1 MADIRVTGA
10 TRAPQQAKPFDP
22 SQHPAYA
29 RPAPAATARGRASA
43 PQEEAPQPQPAP
55 VYGADAGL
63 HHAGQ
68 YRAAAAPEYG
78 SAPQAAAPHSPAQ
91 PPQADPYAQQN
102 IQPNIQPNAQPY
114 APQAQAPAFAPAP
127 ACAQAPRVTAGYFA
141 PQAQID
147 AQEHYAQDQYA
158 PTHDAQGQYA
168 QGQYAQTQGAPQT
181 GGASAGLASALLA
194 SARMPTAAGAQRAAN
209 MAGAVVS
216 LALVLGLGIWGYK
229 LLARDVSGV
238 PVIRA
243 AAGPM
248 RVAPENPG
256 GQPADYQG
264 FAVNQVAAEGAAA
277 KPADR
282 LVLAP
287 RPVDLTAE
295 DTPAVAGA
303 EASTMSAP
311 ARARQI
317 DISAGGA
324 ELPQGKLADIQAL
337 AAQLAA
343 GSPKMDAAAPVKV
356 SAPAPD
362 VSASAVEAALAA
374 SAKASAEAPAVAAA
388 AIAKPKS
395 GLARSLRPHAR
406 PAGLKKASVSGAVEA
421 ALKSASRAGEIDAA
435 SLPVGTRLAQLGTFD
450 TADGARAGWH
460 KLDGRFGELLE
471 GKSLVVQ
478 QAQSGGR
485 VFYRLRAHGFGD
497 INEARRF
504 CAAFVSEGVEC
515 FPVAT
520 R

>member
-10 TRAPQQAKPFDP
+10 TRAPLQAKPFDP

-29 RPAPAATARGRASA
+29 RPAPAATARGRTSA
-43 PQEEAPQPQPAP
+43 PQEAPQPQPAP

-68 YRAAAAPEYG
+68 YGAAAAPEYG

-102 IQPNIQPNAQPY
+102 IQQNIQPNAQPY
-114 APQAQAPAFAPAP
+114 APQAHAPAYAPAQ
-127 ACAQAPRVTAGYFA
+127 ASAQAPRVTAGYFA

-147 AQEHYAQDQYA
+147 AQEHYAQ
-158 PTHDAQGQYA
+158 GQYA
-168 QGQYAQTQGAPQT
+168 QAQGAPQT
-181 GGASAGLASALLA
+181 GAASPSLASALLA
-194 SARMPTAAGAQRAAN
+194 SARRPTAAGAQRAAN

-343 GSPKMDAAAPVKV
+343 GSPKMDAPAPIKVAASAADVTGAA
-356 SAPAPD
+356 SAPAP
-362 VSASAVEAALAA
+362 APAAALI
-374 SAKASAEAPAVAAA
+374 EAAA
-388 AIAKPKS
+388 AAKPKS

>member
-10 TRAPQQAKPFDP
+10 ARAPKQATTFDP

-29 RPAPAATARGRASA
+29 RSAPAASRGYGSNAQHAQAQGHPEEVEPAAAYVPAAQAAQTYTEPQYDAAQQAASA
-43 PQEEAPQPQPAP
+43 HAPQVSQAS
-55 VYGADAGL
+55 
-63 HHAGQ
+63 
-68 YRAAAAPEYG
+68 ET
-78 SAPQAAAPHSPAQ
+78 PQAL
-91 PPQADPYAQQN
+91 
-102 IQPNIQPNAQPY
+102 
-114 APQAQAPAFAPAP
+114 
-127 ACAQAPRVTAGYFA
+127 RVTVGYFA
-141 PQAQID
+141 PQPEIAAQSHAADD
-147 AQEHYAQDQYA
+147 AAQAQYA
-158 PTHDAQGQYA
+158 
-168 QGQYAQTQGAPQT
+168 AQTQYAGQGAQPAERAPQ
-181 GGASAGLASALLA
+181 SAAPTMAAALMS
-194 SARMPTAAGAQRAAN
+194 SARMPSAAGAQRMAN
-209 MAGAVVS
+209 LAGAVVS
-216 LALVLGLGIWGYK
+216 LALVVGLGVWGYK

-248 RVAPENPG
+248 RVAPETPG
-256 GQPADYQG
+256 GRPADYQG
-264 FAVNQVAAEGAAA
+264 FSVNQVAAEGAAA

-287 RPVDLTAE
+287 KPVDLTAE

-303 EASTMSAP
+303 VPAAP
-311 ARARQI
+311 QAPQAAQV

-324 ELPQGKLADIQAL
+324 ALPQGKLADIQAL

-343 GSPKMDAAAPVKV
+343 GSTPMDETAPI
-356 SAPAPD
+356 
-362 VSASAVEAALAA
+362 
-374 SAKASAEAPAVAAA
+374 KASASVVAPMVAVAPP
-388 AIAKPKS
+388 AKVVTPAPKS
-395 GLARSLRPHAR
+395 GLARSLRPRLR
-406 PAGLKKASVSGAVEA
+406 PAGLQKASASGPVEA
-421 ALKSASRAGEIDAA
+421 ALKSAARAGEIDAA

-460 KLDGRFGELLE
+460 KLDARFGDLLE

-478 QAQSGGR
+478 QATSGGR
-485 VFYRLRAHGFGD
+485 VFYRLRAHGFDD

>member
-10 TRAPQQAKPFDP
+10 MRAPQQAKPFDP

-29 RPAPAATARGRASA
+29 RPAPVTARGRENA
-43 PQEEAPQPQPAP
+43 PQEAPQPQPAP

-68 YRAAAAPEYG
+68 YRAAA
-78 SAPQAAAPHSPAQ
+78 PHSPAQ
-91 PPQADPYAQQN
+91 PPQADLYAQPDMQPYAD
-102 IQPNIQPNAQPY
+102 PH
-114 APQAQAPAFAPAP
+114 APQAQTHPQ
-127 ACAQAPRVTAGYFA
+127 AQAQAQAHAPRVTAGYFA

-147 AQEHYAQDQYA
+147 AQEQYA
-158 PTHDAQGQYA
+158 PTHDAQEHQAQDYYA
-168 QGQYAQTQGAPQT
+168 QGQYAQAQGAAQS
-181 GGASAGLASALLA
+181 GGASAGIASALLA

-209 MAGAVVS
+209 MAGAAIS

-295 DTPAVAGA
+295 DTPAAAGA

-343 GSPKMDAAAPVKV
+343 GSPKMDEAAPIKV
-356 SAPAPD
+356 AASAPNVTGAASAPAP
-362 VSASAVEAALAA
+362 APAAALI
-374 SAKASAEAPAVAAA
+374 EAAA
-388 AIAKPKS
+388 AAKPKS
-395 GLARSLRPHAR
+395 GLARSLRPQVR

-460 KLDGRFGELLE
+460 KLDARFGELLE

>member
-10 TRAPQQAKPFDP
+10 TRAPLQAKPFDP

-43 PQEEAPQPQPAP
+43 PQEAPQPQPAP

-68 YRAAAAPEYG
+68 YGAAAALEYG

-102 IQPNIQPNAQPY
+102 IQPNAQPY
-114 APQAQAPAFAPAP
+114 APQAHAPAYAPAQ
-127 ACAQAPRVTAGYFA
+127 ASAQAPRVTAGYFA

-181 GGASAGLASALLA
+181 GAASPSLASALLA

-343 GSPKMDAAAPVKV
+343 GSPKMDGAAPVKV
-356 SAPAPD
+356 SASAAD
-362 VSASAVEAALAA
+362 VTGAA
-374 SAKASAEAPAVAAA
+374 SAPAPAPAAALIEAAA
-388 AIAKPKS
+388 AAKPKS
-395 GLARSLRPHAR
+395 GLARSLRPQVR

>member
-10 TRAPQQAKPFDP
+10 TRAPLQAKPFDP

-43 PQEEAPQPQPAP
+43 PQEAPQPQPAP

-78 SAPQAAAPHSPAQ
+78 SAPQAAAQHSPAQ

-102 IQPNIQPNAQPY
+102 IQQNIQPNAQPY
-114 APQAQAPAFAPAP
+114 APQAQAPAYAPAQ
-127 ACAQAPRVTAGYFA
+127 ASAQAPRVTAGYFA

-147 AQEHYAQDQYA
+147 AQDHYAQDQYA
-158 PTHDAQGQYA
+158 PTHDAQDQYA
-168 QGQYAQTQGAPQT
+168 QGQYAQPHGAAQT
-181 GGASAGLASALLA
+181 GAASAGLASALLA

-343 GSPKMDAAAPVKV
+343 GSPKMDEAAPVKV

-362 VSASAVEAALAA
+362 VSASAVEAAL
-374 SAKASAEAPAVAAA
+374 ASAEAPAVAAA